1 MQYHKYTVF
10 IIDFVIINHF
20 SFSEILQFLI
30 LHGEIL
36 HRFNAGLYYVCML
49 VFNPGFDA
57 CVLVNM

>member
-36 HRFNAGLYYVCML
+36 HRFNVCIMYACLYLIQVLMHVCW
-49 VFNPGFDA
+49 
-57 CVLVNM
+57 